1 MAGVSRHLNVEVKA
15 RCLSPEAV
23 LARLRELGAVEQGV
37 DHQVDTYFRARS
49 GRLKLR
55 TGNIENYLIHY
66 ERPDSA
72 GPKPSVVTLHRT
84 RPADASALGEVLTSA
99 LGELVVVDK
108 QRHILWIGDV
118 KFHVDRVQGL
128 GSFVEIEVLDRTGN
142 SGRNGCRRSATGTS
156 GCSAS
161 PSRTWRA
168 ALTRTCSACRRRLGP
183 GTGRWN
189 RVPGGPAHYGR
200 SFRR

>member
-72 GPKPSVVTLHRT
+72 GPKPSVVTLHPT

-99 LGELVVVDK
+99 LGELVVVGK

-128 GSFVEIEVLDRTGN
+128 GSFVEIEALDRTGDL
-142 SGRNGCRRSATGTS
+142 GEE
-156 GCSAS
+156 
-161 PSRTWRA
+161 
-168 ALTRTCSACRRRLGP
+168 RLQAECDRYVGLL
-183 GTGRWN
+183 GITESDLE
-189 RVPGGPAHYGR
+189 GR
-200 SFRR
+200 SYSDLLGL